1 MSVLYLREIC
11 RKMRSIK
18 QTELEPLVRRANQII
33 TEVTQGGR
41 KPCTDVIDVSL
52 GDKHRGGVQPLTF
65 VRQVLA
71 ACLYPQLIHS
81 YKLPGDVRQRVQS
94 LLGACD
100 GGSVGSY
107 TPTGGIS
114 YIQCSVSNFISRRDG
129 GVPSSP
135 ENIFMTSGSQR
146 SIMQVLKMLAD
157 FHNQASLPIGV
168 LTAVPTYSSFKMM
181 LQRLGAAVVPYYL
194 DEEQCWAMEV
204 EELRRALQASKGVCN
219 TVALYVINPG
229 NPTGHVQSRKCIEK
243 VIRFAAEER
252 LFLMADEVYQESVF
266 GEGSEFV
273 SYKKVLSEL
282 GPPLSHTVELASFH
296 SASKGFMG
304 ECGLRGGYVELVNLD
319 PAIMKYAYTL
329 FSTDICAPV
338 TGQLALELMANPP
351 RPGDPSYPVYAQET
365 QSIRAMLVHNMNW
378 VPEFLNN
385 IPGISCQPMMGG
397 AFVFPRLYL
406 PQAAIEKAKVVG
418 MQPDLWYCKR
428 LLEEAGVCVGPGCEY
443 GQKEGTHHIRLC
455 VMTPVETMEEVL
467 KRLKNFHLHFVKE
480 FS

>member
-1 MSVLYLREIC
+1 
-11 RKMRSIK
+11 
-18 QTELEPLVRRANQII
+18 
-33 TEVTQGGR
+33 
-41 KPCTDVIDVSL
+41 
-52 GDKHRGGVQPLTF
+52 
-65 VRQVLA
+65 
-71 ACLYPQLIHS
+71 
-81 YKLPGDVRQRVQS
+81 
-94 LLGACD
+94 
-100 GGSVGSY
+100 
-107 TPTGGIS
+107 
-114 YIQCSVSNFISRRDG
+114 
-129 GVPSSP
+129 
-135 ENIFMTSGSQR
+135 MTSGSQR
-146 SIMQVLKMLAD
+146 SLMLVLKLLD
-157 FHNQASLPIGV
+157 HNQASLPTGV
-168 LTAVPTYSSFKMM
+168 LTAVPAYSSFKMM
-181 LQRLGAAVVPYYL
+181 LQWLGAAIVPYYL
-194 DEEQCWAMEV
+194 DEEQGWAMEV

-266 GEGSEFV
+266 GEGSEFF
-273 SYKKVLSEL
+273 SYKKVLSEM
-282 GPPLSHTVELASFH
+282 GPHLSHTVELASFH

-319 PAIMKYAYTL
+319 PAVMKYAYTI

-418 MQPDLWYCKR
+418 LQPDLWYCKR

-467 KRLKNFHLHFVKE
+467 KRLKNFHLHFLKE

>member
-1 MSVLYLREIC
+1 MSLLYLREIC

-18 QTELEPLVRRANQII
+18 QTELEPLVRRANQIK
-33 TEVTQGGR
+33 TEVTQ
-41 KPCTDVIDVSL
+41 
-52 GDKHRGGVQPLTF
+52 
-65 VRQVLA
+65 
-71 ACLYPQLIHS
+71 
-81 YKLPGDVRQRVQS
+81 
-94 LLGACD
+94 
-100 GGSVGSY
+100 
-107 TPTGGIS
+107 
-114 YIQCSVSNFISRRDG
+114 
-129 GVPSSP
+129 
-135 ENIFMTSGSQR
+135 
-146 SIMQVLKMLAD
+146 QVLKMLAD
-157 FHNQASLPIGV
+157 FHNQASLPTGV

-181 LQRLGAAVVPYYL
+181 LQTLGAAVVPYYL
-194 DEEQCWAMEV
+194 DEEQGWAMEV

-229 NPTGHVQSRKCIEK
+229 NPTGHVQSRKCIEE

-252 LFLMADEVYQESVF
+252 LFLMADEVYQESLF

-273 SYKKVLSEL
+273 SYKKVLSEM

-319 PAIMKYAYTL
+319 PAVMRYAYTI

-365 QSIRAMLVHNMNW
+365 QAIQAMLVHNMNW
-378 VPEFLNN
+378 VPEVLNN

-428 LLEEAGVCVGPGCEY
+428 LLEEAGVCVRPGCEY
-443 GQKEGTHHIRLC
+443 GQTEGTHHIRLC

-467 KRLKNFHLHFVKE
+467 KRLKNFHLHFLKE